1 MNVAVPRMISEVGP
15 EAGLSR
21 TVALRGGHSGAEVVL
36 HSDGRD
42 SFVRKSA
49 RGPAQNARL
58 VGQAVKQRLFAAQGF
73 AFPAV
78 RATGLDAAR
87 RAYFDMDYIPAR
99 SLGDLART
107 QAPFDAAI
115 VVDAVAHLTRVFRES
130 AEEPLAAQAF
140 HRKIEDIATAAEPS
154 ALLARVTSRLLA
166 MDWSGI
172 PASPGHGDLTFE
184 NILVTPEGGVVFI
197 DCDEPFA
204 SSWQLDLAKLFQD
217 AAGGWCIRAAPSI
230 GAAERLIELGRAF
243 RALAKSL
250 DPALPERLNQF
261 AALHLLRTVPYA
273 ESHETA
279 SFAVRA
285 AARVLRISE

>member
-1 MNVAVPRMISEVGP
+1 MTFAAPRFLSDA
-15 EAGLSR
+15 EAP
-21 TVALRGGHSGAEVVL
+21 TTIALRGGHSGAEVVL

-58 VGQAVKQRLFAAQGF
+58 VRQAVKQRLFAAQGF
-73 AFPAV
+73 AFPPV
-78 RATGLDAAR
+78 RATGTDAAR
-87 RAYFDMDYIPAR
+87 RAFFDMDYVPAR
-99 SLGDLART
+99 SLGDLARH
-107 QAPFDAAI
+107 QAPFDAA
-115 VVDAVAHLTRVFRES
+115 VVVAAVARAAEIFRDG
-130 AEEPLAAQAF
+130 AEEPLPSSAF
-140 HRKIEDIATAAEPS
+140 HRKIEDIAAAAAPS
-154 ALLARVTSRLLA
+154 ALLARVTGRLQV

-172 PASPGHGDLTFE
+172 PASPSHGDMTFE
-184 NILVTPEGGVVFI
+184 NILVTPDAQVVFI

-217 AAGGWCIRAAPSI
+217 AAGGWCIRSEPSI
-230 GAAERLIELGRAF
+230 GAAERLVELGRAF
-243 RALAKSL
+243 RALARSL

-273 ESHETA
+273 ESAETA

-285 AARVLRISE
+285 AARVLGIGE